1 MHARLA
7 ETMDYVEDQR
17 KELLQSFAGVPS
29 ELLCQRASADG
40 WSVSEILDHLSIV
53 EAGIARLIAKRA
65 ARARDAGLG
74 EETST
79 ESVLASFDPYRA
91 RLDATTVMQAP
102 TTVLPRA
109 NVDIKEAIK
118 GLESSREAL
127 RVAVLGASGLSLGE
141 IKHTH
146 PLLGELDLYQWL
158 IFVGQHEGR
167 HTKQIERTL
176 NSIAL

>member
-7 ETMDYVEDQR
+7 ETMDYVEDKR

-29 ELLCQRASADG
+29 ERLCQRASADG

-65 ARARDAGLG
+65 TRARDAGLG

-91 RLDATTVMQAP
+91 RLDGTVMQAP

-167 HTKQIERTL
+167 HRKQIERTL
-176 NSIAL
+176 NSIAV